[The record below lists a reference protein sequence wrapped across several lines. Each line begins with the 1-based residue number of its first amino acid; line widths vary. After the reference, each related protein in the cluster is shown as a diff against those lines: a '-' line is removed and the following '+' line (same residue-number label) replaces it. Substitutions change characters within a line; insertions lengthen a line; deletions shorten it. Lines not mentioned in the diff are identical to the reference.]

1 MNSLAQHVAEPV
13 FQRAVGRAVIA
24 SKALPSGATGLER
37 LHQKGSLRVV
47 FPRAD
52 AGRLDAVMVNTAG
65 GVTGGDSFEISATAA
80 ANTQLCITT
89 QAAERIYRATAGAAG
104 KITTSLTVGDGA
116 QLFWVPQETILFDGC
131 ALRRNLTADV
141 GTGGR
146 LIMLEPLVFGRA
158 ASGETLRSCDIQD
171 HISLTAQGKP
181 LYLDR
186 IKLQGNTAAMLERS
200 AVAGTGI
207 RAMANLVLVD
217 DQAATYLPPLRN
229 LLPDTGGASLVNDRT
244 LVVRLLSE
252 DSYALR
258 KTLMP
263 FLTHL
268 THNALPKNW
277 RL

>member
-1 MNSLAQHVAEPV
+1 MNSLAPNVAEPV
-13 FQRAVGRAVIA
+13 FQRAVGRASIA
-24 SKALPSGATGLER
+24 SKVLPSGVTGLDR
-37 LHQKGSLRVV
+37 LHQKGSFRVV

-104 KITTSLTVGDGA
+104 KITTSLTVADHA

-131 ALRRNLTADV
+131 ALRRNLTADI

-158 ASGETLRSCDIQD
+158 ASGETLKSCDLCDNIC
-171 HISLTAQGKP
+171 LTAQGKP

-186 IKLQGNTAAMLERS
+186 INLQGDTAAMLERS

-217 DQAATYLPPLRN
+217 DQAASYLPTLRSI
-229 LLPDTGGASLVNDRT
+229 LPNTGGASLVNDRT
-244 LVVRLLSE
+244 LVVRLLCE
-252 DSYALR
+252 DSHILR
-258 KTLMP
+258 KILMP
-263 FLTHL
+263 ILTLL